1 MTFTITSKIII
12 LFVFLF
18 SSIHAEDLP
27 EDEILDLGTLETD
40 NSRPIAILD
49 ETSEIEEKFLSLPRE
64 FLANELKCN
73 DGNYGKFK
81 ERFETLGEQYQAL
94 KDRFEPLAQKLN
106 YRPNYAN
113 LYREYNNLFETLGSL
128 VYSKYKKDLL
138 LNHGMQIENSDL
150 GDTYRVFFEEEN
162 NITSDGKKIIRYKI
176 SPIENLNSFCKNLKN
191 AYILLQSKNN
201 FEVFRFYVGDI
212 SKKFGAIGKFE
223 IPESYYKEFYT
234 IGICCNDVVVEYE

>member
-1 MTFTITSKIII
+1 MKILTSISV
-12 LFVFLF
+12 VFLTTNTMLLGVDKDGC
-18 SSIHAEDLP
+18 SKGAINP
-27 EDEILDLGTLETD
+27 YEI
-40 NSRPIAILD
+40 AHLD
-49 ETSEIEEKFLSLPRE
+49 ETNEIEEKFLNLPRE

-81 ERFETLGEQYQAL
+81 ERFKALGEQYEAL
-94 KDRFEPLAQKLN
+94 RIEFEPLAQKLN
-106 YRPNYAN
+106 YRPNNNN

-150 GDTYRVFFEEEN
+150 GDTYKVFFEEEN
-162 NITSDGKKIIRYKI
+162 NITSDGKKIIRFKI
-176 SPIENLNSFCKNLKN
+176 SPIENLNSFCKDLKN
-191 AYILLQSKNN
+191 AYILLKSKNN
-201 FEVFRFYVGDI
+201 FEIFRFYVGNI

-234 IGICCNDVVVEYE
+234 IGICCNEVIIECE